1 MARRGYLCF
10 LSPSM
15 LWFLAICALRGH
27 AVGGQRCE
35 AWDGMPAYCTQFDG
49 YKQPDTHIY
58 VPANTTLTALKE
70 RVARAVNVAGALGN
84 DKSLLSQCNRL
95 WAGLNCATHLRPCVA
110 IPALGDEL
118 TRLAKPR
125 QPCQGGC
132 RSFVEMCREYL
143 EERNLTLG
151 GSLYY
156 PPGYSQP
163 LTCREIDTDGQA
175 FYQHKDYMVTL
186 SNNQTYELQCNSL
199 LTNATT
205 FIICEDP
212 LYTVKGSNECGF
224 TCPLPSYT
232 DDRYDTLKVLQLVL
246 GWLSWAGSL
255 VVILSYALQR
265 KLRQFP
271 ANLILMTAVAAHLE
285 SVGMILPTFFGYN
298 NTWCGFDTA
307 FVIPDSSID
316 NQQMVLYFDIEDLS
330 MHSGLCAFQG
340 WLLQMGFLSSTMWWG
355 IVAFSMF
362 LFVCFFLFIFIT
374 LILLLP
380 FLLFSY
386 CSCFPH
392 QIYFG
397 EKLPNTKTWNV
408 GLQLVFHVCGWAIP
422 IILIFIPAVAD
433 EIVFPPGGTLLVFFS
448 SRNSFLVVSFLAYLP
463 FFLCFSST
471 VVLWAQLALSF

>member
-246 GWLSWAGSL
+246 GWLSWVRHPSQKLLSLFYPAITSANTFCKLGRQLGCNSILCSATQAAAVPGKPHPNDGSGC
-255 VVILSYALQR
+255 SFR
-265 KLRQFP
+265 
-271 ANLILMTAVAAHLE
+271 
-285 SVGMILPTFFGYN
+285 VGGHDP
-298 NTWCGFDTA
+298 
-307 FVIPDSSID
+307 
-316 NQQMVLYFDIEDLS
+316 
-330 MHSGLCAFQG
+330 
-340 WLLQMGFLSSTMWWG
+340 
-355 IVAFSMF
+355 
-362 LFVCFFLFIFIT
+362 
-374 LILLLP
+374 
-380 FLLFSY
+380 
-386 CSCFPH
+386 PH
-392 QIYFG
+392 
-397 EKLPNTKTWNV
+397 
-408 GLQLVFHVCGWAIP
+408 
-422 IILIFIPAVAD
+422 
-433 EIVFPPGGTLLVFFS
+433 
-448 SRNSFLVVSFLAYLP
+448 
-463 FFLCFSST
+463 
-471 VVLWAQLALSF
+471 VLWLQQHLVWFRHSFCHPRQQY